1 MKHILLFGIA
11 ILSIFK
17 LSAQPKELKKLLK
30 NGYAL
35 IPQKTKTDSVI
46 VPFYLYKYEVSNFE
60 YSQFLSYLK
69 AKGDSVQLAIATI
82 DTLKWNSGNW
92 KNSKYAQ
99 YYHKHPAYRDYPL
112 VNVSYEAANL
122 FCVFIQDALHQKFP
136 MYNFSCSLPSKE
148 QLMKA
153 AAQSEFSVYAWGNNT
168 LQNAAGAYKCNFTH
182 IGSEN
187 IHRNEENKL
196 VVQLP
201 VLSYSFDYSDVT
213 APVKS
218 YWPNQFGVY
227 NLNGNV
233 AEMITE
239 KGIALG
245 GSWRDTGYD
254 VQSASISNYT
264 EPSTSVGFRFVLTF
278 TPVLK

>member
-1 MKHILLFGIA
+1 MKHILLLGFSLIT
-11 ILSIFK
+11 SISLF
-17 LSAQPKELKKLLK
+17 AQSKELKKVLK
-30 NGYAL
+30 NGYAY
-35 IPQKTKTDSVI
+35 IPQKTTTDSVLA
-46 VPFYLYKYEVSNFE
+46 PFYLYKYEVSNFE

-82 DTLKWNSGNW
+82 DSLKWNSGNW

-99 YYHKHPAYRDYPL
+99 YYHKHPAYRNYPL

-122 FCVFIQDALHQKFP
+122 FCAFIQDALHQKFP

-168 LQNAAGAYKCNFTH
+168 LQNEVGAYKCNFMH

-254 VQSASISNYT
+254 VRSSSETTYK
-264 EPSTSVGFRFVLTF
+264 EPSPSIGFRMVLTF
-278 TPVLK
+278 EPLK